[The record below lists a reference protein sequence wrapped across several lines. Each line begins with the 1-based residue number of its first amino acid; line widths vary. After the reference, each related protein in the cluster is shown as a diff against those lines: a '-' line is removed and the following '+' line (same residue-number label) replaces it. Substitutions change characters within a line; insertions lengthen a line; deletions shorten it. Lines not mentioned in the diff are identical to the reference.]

1 MDLVSFQ
8 NWPRKK
14 CAMLFFLLTSSICT
28 CVAEA
33 EQNNEVLIIGDS
45 NHPPYSYQEDG
56 QIKGIYH
63 DIIKTVLD
71 RMPDYKSRLDSAP
84 WKRALKMVEYGDA
97 QGVFPPHIFP
107 IERPYLV
114 HYSLPIMTEEVSI
127 YCNVN
132 SLEENNTLDSDNK
145 WPQAFKEYLFV
156 YSRGVLLGEKRFWD
170 EVEVEGIDVV
180 EVEGVETALDLLYSG
195 RANCHV
201 NDSFTVD
208 WVLKNNRLLKRHDA
222 SKSIKKLMTLYESA
236 GRLGVN
242 EFDGVEDFVR
252 EFNFHLQAIQEEGI
266 QQQII
271 DAYWD

>member
-14 CAMLFFLLTSSICT
+14 CGMLFLLLTSSIWAC
-28 CVAEA
+28 AA
-33 EQNNEVLIIGDS
+33 KSEQNSEVLIIGYS

-71 RMPDYKSRLDSAP
+71 RMPSYKSRLGSAP
-84 WKRALKMVEYGDA
+84 WKRALKMVESKDA

-107 IERPYLV
+107 TERPYLV
-114 HYSLPIMTEEVSI
+114 RYSSPIMTEEVSI

-132 SLEENNTLDSDNK
+132 LLEENKTIDSDNE

-156 YSRGVLLGEKRFWD
+156 YTRGVLLGEKRFWD
-170 EVEVEGIDVV
+170 DVEVEGIDVV
-180 EVEGVETALDLLYSG
+180 EVEGVETALSLLYSG
-195 RANCHV
+195 RADCHV

-208 WVLKNNRLLKRHDA
+208 WVLQNNKLLKLNQA
-222 SKSIKKLMTLYESA
+222 SKSIKKLTTLYESA

-252 EFNFHLQAIQEEGI
+252 EFNVHLQAIQEEGI